1 MKLGVL
7 GAGAMAGAL
16 VPAWRRAGHEV
27 MIGGRTRAK
36 AAELAAASGSS
47 HGTLREAAE
56 FGEAVLVAIRWEGVR
71 QTLADAG
78 AADGVLR
85 DKTIIDCTNPVEIEN
100 FTLVTPPGRSLAEEI
115 GELTGGNLLKA
126 FNLCEAS
133 VWRMDPPRFDDR
145 PLMVPVAGD
154 EAAKQVGAR
163 LVADVGAVYL
173 DAGPLRQAVHLEA
186 MAAIVIR
193 LLWNGADLQSVFNW
207 LSPRRSEQSPAGP
220 PVSATDA
227 A

>member
-7 GAGAMAGAL
+7 GAGVMAGAL

-27 MIGGRTRAK
+27 MIGGRTAAK
-36 AAELAAASGSS
+36 AAELAAATGSS

-56 FGEAVLVAIRWEGVR
+56 FGDVVLVAIRWEGVR

-85 DKTIIDCTNPVEIEN
+85 DKTIIDCTNPVEVED

-115 GELTGGNLLKA
+115 SELTGSNVVKA

-145 PLMVPVAGD
+145 PLVVPVAGD

-163 LVADVGAVYL
+163 LIADVGAVYL

-193 LLWNGADLQSVFNW
+193 QLWNGADPRSVFNW
-207 LSPRRSEQSPAGP
+207 LSPRRPAEAPAGS
-220 PVSATDA
+220 PVSATDGA
-227 A
+227 